1 MPWFPDFY
9 NAVELARIQTRT
21 AGHTDPVK
29 QYFTALNHGDSD
41 DLETVWPG
49 EVVVYDPRAGEV
61 RGHDQLRRFV
71 QRSRSVLAEHLAGTD
86 TVASIAVGDRAVV
99 ELLAHMAYDGRVPI
113 LLQPMDA
120 RRTTPPPARH
130 PRARACSPG

>member
-21 AGHTDPVK
+21 AGHADPVG
-29 QYFTALNHGDSD
+29 QYFTALNHGDSE

-61 RGHDQLRRFV
+61 RGHDQSRRFV
-71 QRSRSVLAEHLAGTD
+71 RRSRSVLAEHLAGTEN
-86 TVASIAVGDRAVV
+86 VA
-99 ELLAHMAYDGRVPI
+99 
-113 LLQPMDA
+113 
-120 RRTTPPPARH
+120 
-130 PRARACSPG
+130 